1 MSFRSPKWTWK
12 TLNLIWNLL
21 PKKSK
26 TLDTT
31 KKDFLLLSWERLTP
45 KVPSWF
51 SNLGK
56 WSLSDPNPKKMLK
69 KLPERQSETSQRP
82 SASKPKSVTLKWL
95 ILWQM
100 PKLAGPLISP
110 RSQMKKKAWKM
121 RAFLGLFT
129 EALRRWKQRFC
140 SVQVKLFLQE
150 LLRGVPLKLHSLNSR
165 KSSRDSRKELN
176 EIS

>member
-1 MSFRSPKWTWK
+1 MSFRSQEWTWK
-12 TLNLIWNLL
+12 ILNLIWNLL

-31 KKDFLLLSWERLTP
+31 KKDFLLLSWERPTL

-56 WSLSDPNPKKMLK
+56 WSSSDLSPKKMLK
-69 KLPERQSETSQRP
+69 KLPEKPSETSQRL

-95 ILWQM
+95 ILWPM
-100 PKLAGPLISP
+100 PKLAGPLISLKSP
-110 RSQMKKKAWKM
+110 MKKKAWKM
-121 RAFLGLFT
+121 KAFLGWFT
-129 EALRRWKQRFC
+129 EALRRWKPHFC
-140 SVQVKLFLQE
+140 SVQVKWFSQE
-150 LLRGVPLKLHSLNSR
+150 LLRGLPLKLHSLNSR